1 MVRLGAAGVGYGE
14 KFNTVENI
22 ENNSIEILS
31 NNDILTILNIEN
43 KNSIEYTNE
52 IINEIDQIIAEKE
65 THVNIDINSVIETDE
80 MTETS
85 HKINNENNPMDF
97 FNAVNFKEE
106 FDFDS
111 DEENNSE
118 DNIDTIDND

>member
-14 KFNTVENI
+14 KFNNVENI

-65 THVNIDINSVIETDE
+65 THMNIDINSVIETDE